1 MSITNCKH
9 KVQLVTVTTFGHGDS
24 STLIYGQCE
33 FCLARGKSITIMGFP
48 ATHGDLRTAQSLFE
62 QDKLNDQLTLIVR

>member
-1 MSITNCKH
+1 MSITNCNH
-9 KVQLVTVTTFGHGDS
+9 KVQLVAITTFGHGDS

-33 FCLARGKSITIMGFP
+33 FCKAQGRSITIMGFP
-48 ATHGDLRTAQSLFE
+48 ATHEDLRTAQSLFE